1 MKVLVCVPHFYN
13 RSRSYDSAVL
23 GSSVETLQE
32 RIETV
37 RYCLRRLQALLAD
50 NKYNLTTSP
59 ASSVGFDTVEAIPN
73 TVTGDICLC
82 CSREDQFLNELTSGA
97 LLKAIH
103 NDGDPRLLGYACR
116 RVFAR
121 NIDRYDLYCFIEDDH
136 AILDP
141 EFFEKVAYFYKR
153 FGEDKLIL
161 PSRFELAGLREVA
174 WKTYIDDGAFARMRV
189 EPPASAEPTLTLGD
203 WKGLIEFDLDLSPFC
218 GCYIITN
225 AQLRAWMQMSD
236 FQEPDPEWLTRTGI
250 LEVAMLPMLARLPI
264 YKPAKRNASF
274 LEIHHVPN
282 RLCNGRVPQNAM
294 KAAVQQE
301 IDRRIAGSF
310 VVPT

>member
-13 RSRSYDSAVL
+13 RSRFYNSAVL
-23 GSSVETLQE
+23 GSSVETLQGA
-32 RIETV
+32 
-37 RYCLRRLQALLAD
+37 LRRC
-50 NKYNLTTSP
+50 
-59 ASSVGFDTVEAIPN
+59 AIACGGCRRCCRQQIQPHDIPGQQRRLRYGGSN
-73 TVTGDICLC
+73 TEHRHRRHLPC
-82 CSREDQFLNELTSGA
+82 CSREDHFLDELTSGA

-153 FGEDKLIL
+153 FGEDKFIL

-189 EPPASAEPTLTLGD
+189 EPPASAEP
-203 WKGLIEFDLDLSPFC
+203 
-218 GCYIITN
+218 
-225 AQLRAWMQMSD
+225 
-236 FQEPDPEWLTRTGI
+236 
-250 LEVAMLPMLARLPI
+250 
-264 YKPAKRNASF
+264 
-274 LEIHHVPN
+274 
-282 RLCNGRVPQNAM
+282 
-294 KAAVQQE
+294 
-301 IDRRIAGSF
+301 
-310 VVPT
+310 